1 VRISKGSRLI
11 RTVDEWFL
19 FAPPKGHA
27 EQWRDYRSAKEL
39 ARYWT
44 MRTNADAGEPLKR
57 MLLPVFG
64 EVHLESAVAECEIKI
79 DRFRG
84 THPNRD
90 LVITARAREGTL
102 CIHIEAKADEP
113 FADLIGPYY
122 DEGKLRANSK
132 IPSRI
137 DGLIG
142 NVFGG
147 TLSADRRRLRYQLL
161 HASYAACLDA
171 ERSGAKAAIFVV
183 HEFRSLLSN
192 QTKMESNGRDWS
204 AFLSHFPELRSLKFV
219 DGNLYGPVILPPKAA
234 GPRVPLY
241 FGNGALTFIDRHCF
255 LAAFAL
261 PSPIVAI
268 PNNPKHLAAS
278 DEAER
283 LVSAARVDDD
293 SAFELKLRPERLVE
307 FIGQEKAKEQLAI
320 ALEAAK
326 SRGEALD
333 HVLLFGPPGLGKT
346 TLATIIANE
355 LGVGF
360 QQTSGPAL
368 QIQGDLTAI
377 LTNLRERQVLF
388 LDEIHRLQ
396 PVLEE
401 KLYTA
406 LEDYKLD
413 IIIGQGPAARTHVM
427 EIRPFTFVAATT
439 RPGLLS
445 SPLRSRF
452 GILLRLEFY
461 TDDELRF
468 VVERS
473 AEVMGV
479 PIDRD
484 GAAEIAMRSRG
495 TPRIAN
501 RLLRRVRDY
510 AQVRAAGVIDRK
522 TAQAALALLEVD
534 AHGFDELDR
543 RLLRTIIEKYDGGP
557 VGLNTLAAALAEEQD
572 ALEEVYEPFL
582 IQIGF
587 LDRTPRG
594 RVATRLA
601 YEHLGIE
608 MPRKYGLF

>member
-1 VRISKGSRLI
+1 
-11 RTVDEWFL
+11 
-19 FAPPKGHA
+19 
-27 EQWRDYRSAKEL
+27 
-39 ARYWT
+39 
-44 MRTNADAGEPLKR
+44 M
-57 MLLPVFG
+57 
-64 EVHLESAVAECEIKI
+64 
-79 DRFRG
+79 
-84 THPNRD
+84 
-90 LVITARAREGTL
+90 
-102 CIHIEAKADEP
+102 
-113 FADLIGPYY
+113 
-122 DEGKLRANSK
+122 
-132 IPSRI
+132 PSRK
-137 DGLIG
+137 D
-142 NVFGG
+142 
-147 TLSADRRRLRYQLL
+147 D
-161 HASYAACLDA
+161 
-171 ERSGAKAAIFVV
+171 
-183 HEFRSLLSN
+183 
-192 QTKMESNGRDWS
+192 
-204 AFLSHFPELRSLKFV
+204 P
-219 DGNLYGPVILPPKAA
+219 
-234 GPRVPLY
+234 
-241 FGNGALTFIDRHCF
+241 
-255 LAAFAL
+255 
-261 PSPIVAI
+261 
-268 PNNPKHLAAS
+268 
-278 DEAER
+278 ER
-283 LVSAARVDDD
+283 LVSAARAADE
-293 SAFELKLRPERLVE
+293 SSFELKLRPRWLRE
-307 FIGQEKAKEQLAI
+307 FIGQQKAKEQLGI

-326 SRGEALD
+326 SRGEPLV

-355 LGVGF
+355 LNVGF

-427 EIRPFTFVAATT
+427 DIKPFTFVAATT

-461 TDDELRF
+461 NDDELRF
-468 VVERS
+468 IVERS
-473 AEVMGV
+473 AEVLGV

-501 RLLRRVRDY
+501 RLLRRVRDF
-510 AQVRAAGVIDRK
+510 AQVRGSGIIDRP
-522 TAQAALALLEVD
+522 TAEQALKLLEVD

-543 RLLRTIIEKYDGGP
+543 RLMKTIIEKYDGGP
-557 VGLNTLAAALAEEQD
+557 VGLGTLAATLAEEED

-587 LDRTPRG
+587 LERTPRG

-601 YEHLGIE
+601 YQHFGLPL
-608 MPRKYGLF
+608 PRRQNPMLFRSE

>member
-1 VRISKGSRLI
+1 
-11 RTVDEWFL
+11 VD
-19 FAPPKGHA
+19 
-27 EQWRDYRSAKEL
+27 SANKKKL
-39 ARYWT
+39 TA
-44 MRTNADAGEPLKR
+44 
-57 MLLPVFG
+57 
-64 EVHLESAVAECEIKI
+64 SA
-79 DRFRG
+79 
-84 THPNRD
+84 
-90 LVITARAREGTL
+90 
-102 CIHIEAKADEP
+102 
-113 FADLIGPYY
+113 
-122 DEGKLRANSK
+122 
-132 IPSRI
+132 
-137 DGLIG
+137 
-142 NVFGG
+142 
-147 TLSADRRRLRYQLL
+147 
-161 HASYAACLDA
+161 
-171 ERSGAKAAIFVV
+171 
-183 HEFRSLLSN
+183 
-192 QTKMESNGRDWS
+192 
-204 AFLSHFPELRSLKFV
+204 
-219 DGNLYGPVILPPKAA
+219 
-234 GPRVPLY
+234 
-241 FGNGALTFIDRHCF
+241 
-255 LAAFAL
+255 
-261 PSPIVAI
+261 
-268 PNNPKHLAAS
+268 
-278 DEAER
+278 EAER
-283 LVSAARVDDD
+283 LVSAGRVDDD
-293 SAFELKLRPERLVE
+293 DAVELKLRPTRLAE
-307 FIGQEKAKEQLAI
+307 FIGQEKAKTQLAI
-320 ALEAAK
+320 ALQAART
-326 SRGEALD
+326 RGEALD

-355 LGVGF
+355 LNVGF

-368 QIQGDLTAI
+368 QVQGDMAAI
-377 LTNLRERQVLF
+377 LTNLKAKQVLF

-396 PVLEE
+396 PVMEE

-406 LEDYKLD
+406 LEDYQLD
-413 IIIGQGPAARTHVM
+413 IMIGTGPSARTHVLRI
-427 EIRPFTFVAATT
+427 EPFTFVAATT

-473 AEVMGV
+473 AEVLGV

-501 RLLRRVRDY
+501 RLLRRVRDF
-510 AQVRAAGVIDRK
+510 AEVRAAGRIDLQ
-522 TAQAALALLEVD
+522 TARAALELLEVD

-608 MPRKYGLF
+608 MPRRTQTLFG